1 MINPVHRRFKRGWYK
16 SFERTL
22 RATCNYFRND
32 TFIRSTRR
40 NAREFPETINP
51 WRNRF
56 TMKKTALAILLA
68 LTLMPAASFAQV
80 VIRIGP
86 PAPIVE
92 RRPPPPD
99 RGYVWID
106 GYHRYEG
113 GQYVWTPGHW
123 DRPPHPGAHWVA
135 HKWVHRGDHWVLV
148 EGHWR

>member
-1 MINPVHRRFKRGWYK
+1 MINSAHRRFNRGWYK
-16 SFERTL
+16 SFERRL
-22 RATCNYFRND
+22 RLTYNYFRNF
-32 TFIRSTRR
+32 TFIRSACR
-40 NAREFPETINP
+40 NAREFPEAINP
-51 WRNRF
+51 WRNRSA
-56 TMKKTALAILLA
+56 MKKTALAILLA

-113 GQYVWTPGHW
+113 GQYIWTPGRW

-135 HKWVHRGDHWVLV
+135 HRWVHRGDHWVLV